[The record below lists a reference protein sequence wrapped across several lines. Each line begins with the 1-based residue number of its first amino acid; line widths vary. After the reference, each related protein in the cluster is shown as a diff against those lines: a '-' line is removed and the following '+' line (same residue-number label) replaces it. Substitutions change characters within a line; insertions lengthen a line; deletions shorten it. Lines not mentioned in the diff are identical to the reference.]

1 MLLTLLQSAGGG
13 GPAARLYVRIIRGN
27 DLLGMDDWT
36 VSYYI

>member
-1 MLLTLLQSAGGG
+1 MLLTLLQSAGG

-36 VSYYI
+36 VSYFI